1 MGGLQFGVFRETAF
15 EVDGTHAGIEVKAEA
30 QLELRFP
37 IQLYEAP
44 LRLVAAALSAGAGGK
59 TGRVTAQQHWG
70 VRKCKLRHPLTGF
83 CSGCILVV
91 NSGVRTDNP
100 STKFVNSF
108 SVFRA
113 CEHAHV

>member
-1 MGGLQFGVFRETAF
+1 MGGLRFGVFRETAF
-15 EVDGTHAGIEVKAEA
+15 EVDGTHTGIEVKAEA
-30 QLELRFP
+30 QLELRLP

-44 LRLVAAALSAGAGGK
+44 LRLVAAALSPGAGGK
-59 TGRVTAQQHWG
+59 TGRVTAQRHWAG
-70 VRKCKLRHPLTGF
+70 PQMQVAIPLTGF
-83 CSGCILVV
+83 CCGCILVV

-100 STKFVNSF
+100 STKFVNCF